1 MAAGSCLGRDPEVA
15 ILHKPICSS
24 RTELI
29 IPGNMVQVK
38 AHWSC
43 TSKHGKSLSGEGRAH
58 FPSFFSLAA
67 ARSSLSFRKSVTTAR
82 MDSRTAAANA
92 ASAKNSRGVGGLC
105 YVTKR
110 CLALTLHTS
119 SYSWFT
125 QDLVGNEPPLDL
137 AICRARKWA
146 TLKTSL
152 WCTPANQLTRVVLLV
167 RRLHKEG
174 QGLGLADDV
183 ARDDADRPEL
193 PHGALRKE
201 REDGWVPCR

>member
-1 MAAGSCLGRDPEVA
+1 MVGALGSSLMTMTRQFLVRKGFSALHHGRRFCIGRDPEVA
-15 ILHKPICSS
+15 VRHKPICSS

-43 TSKHGKSLSGEGRAH
+43 TSMHGKSSSGEGSAH

-92 ASAKNSRGVGGLC
+92 ASAKNSRGVGGFC

-125 QDLVGNEPPLDL
+125 
-137 AICRARKWA
+137 
-146 TLKTSL
+146 
-152 WCTPANQLTRVVLLV
+152 
-167 RRLHKEG
+167 
-174 QGLGLADDV
+174 
-183 ARDDADRPEL
+183 
-193 PHGALRKE
+193 
-201 REDGWVPCR
+201 